1 MTPHLRKNTIMAPN
15 QRDPDK
21 KMLRLWIE
29 KDRLQLFKEY
39 AESTGLSMTAILTAF
54 IVEKTNQYRKD
65 KWKKN

>member
-1 MTPHLRKNTIMAPN
+1 MAPN

-39 AESTGLSMTAILTAF
+39 AEKTGLSMTAILTAF
-54 IVEKTNQYRKD
+54 IVEKTNQYSKD